1 MEGEEEEQPQR
12 DSLVAC
18 ELVTG
23 VPAHR
28 KSLSRPVNNERE
40 GGGRGWTKRR
50 IVCAAGNAVFS
61 RRGAST
67 LAGSGITN

>member
-28 KSLSRPVNNERE
+28 KSLSRPVNNERVGGT
-40 GGGRGWTKRR
+40 GGGQN
-50 IVCAAGNAVFS
+50 AGLFARLETPFFP
-61 RRGAST
+61 RCGTST